1 MAGELLASRN
11 QVRRIE
17 YPPIRFRGRSFAF
30 RKVTP
35 APEYS
40 VYIARSS
47 GSGTGELMNA
57 DRMLFLSRGELFPDR
72 AYLIK
77 HSSAFIAPRT
87 RPWEYFI
94 RGNLINRLNPRA
106 ILVFV
111 AGTPETGEHRTCR
124 RCFLCLS
131 FAERS
136 SNSIWAAT
144 D

>member
-1 MAGELLASRN
+1 MGRWLENCLRRGTKFAGSNIPR
-11 QVRRIE
+11 
-17 YPPIRFRGRSFAF
+17 FAF
-30 RKVTP
+30 RRATP
-35 APEYS
+35 VSEYS

-47 GSGTGELMNA
+47 SSSTTGELMNA

-87 RPWEYFI
+87 RPREYFI

-136 SNSIWAAT
+136 SNSVWTAT